1 MTRIVAGLVG
11 MLALSGAA
19 YAQTPDSRGY
29 VEAVAQSAFGDV
41 TSQSFGGEAGYFI
54 TPNIGVFVEGG
65 QVRDAAPSA
74 LGAAAQK
81 IAAALSIGF
90 SVREPVSFFGG
101 GIRYAFTGYG
111 KLEPYVLGGAGAAS
125 VKRDVKFTAGGV
137 DITSS
142 LGSAP
147 YYTVLGTDLTGTLTK
162 PMFTAGGGVAYHATS
177 LLRVDLGYRF
187 ARIMTDTSGTNVSRA
202 GIGIGVTF

>member
-19 YAQTPDSRGY
+19 YAQTTDSRGY
-29 VEAVAQSAFGDV
+29 VEAVAQSAFGNV
-41 TSQSFGGEAGYFI
+41 TSQSFGGEAGYFV

-65 QVRDAAPSA
+65 QVRDASPSA
-74 LGAAAQK
+74 LGAAAQR

-125 VKRDVKFTAGGV
+125 VKRDVKFMAGGV

-147 YYTVLGTDLTGTLTK
+147 YYTVLGSDLTGTVTK

-187 ARIMTDTSGTNVSRA
+187 GRIMTDTSGTNVSRA

>member
-1 MTRIVAGLVG
+1 
-11 MLALSGAA
+11 
-19 YAQTPDSRGY
+19 
-29 VEAVAQSAFGDV
+29 
-41 TSQSFGGEAGYFI
+41 
-54 TPNIGVFVEGG
+54 
-65 QVRDAAPSA
+65 
-74 LGAAAQK
+74 
-81 IAAALSIGF
+81 
-90 SVREPVSFFGG
+90 VSFFGG